1 MKYVLTLSSVGFP
14 LSIYAYMTL
23 LVTNGLPYTF
33 FTVKDN
39 HREKSTLLLNGS
51 TYEKCEYGYLGR
63 LYIKLTLFKRF

>member
-14 LSIYAYMTL
+14 LSIYVYMTL

-51 TYEKCEYGYLGR
+51 TYEKCEYGYLGN
-63 LYIKLTLFKRF
+63 RFIESTI